1 MGIIANIYR
10 SDRLGDCSNGG
21 ISERV
26 SAVTVIDIPGPF
38 EPTPQCPAVR
48 LIRRK
53 LGGREH
59 IYAEPVEP
67 VAEGH
72 IGYMSGGTFIHSS
85 DSRFSEAVGAGGMPV
100 SLHDRTETP
109 AEYAAL
115 SS

>member
-26 SAVTVIDIPGPF
+26 SEVTVIDIDGPA
-38 EPTPQCPAVR
+38 EPTPERPAVR
-48 LIRRK
+48 LVRRK
-53 LGGREH
+53 FAGREYIH
-59 IYAEPVEP
+59 AEPVEP

-72 IGYMSGGTFIHSS
+72 IGYMAGGTFIHSS
-85 DSRFSEAVGAGGMPV
+85 DSRFSKAVGGGGMPV